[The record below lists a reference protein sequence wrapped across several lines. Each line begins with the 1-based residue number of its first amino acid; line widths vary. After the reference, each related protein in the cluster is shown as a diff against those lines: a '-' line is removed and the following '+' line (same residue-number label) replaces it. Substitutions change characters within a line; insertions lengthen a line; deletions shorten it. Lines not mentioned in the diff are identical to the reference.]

1 MDSLVSVG
9 ESVGESV
16 ETRVESARASLNGA
30 AVGLSVRLLGQLAI
44 SRDGLPVTLPSSRKL
59 RALLAYLALAP
70 RPVGRGRL
78 CELLWDVPN
87 DPRGELR
94 WCLSKLRGALDE
106 PGLHRIETE
115 GDTVAL
121 RLANVSVDAVE
132 AAAAVAEGIETLGL
146 ERLRTL
152 SHLFAGDFLDGLE
165 LDRSPHFN
173 SWLTAQRR
181 RFRSCH
187 VAVLEHLIGLLPAES
202 DEACAYIDKWLE
214 LAPFDSRA
222 HLALLENRAQRGQIG
237 ACEEHL
243 TAAAQLFES
252 EDLDFT
258 PLREAWQ
265 EIRARQS
272 GAAQSSRSAPASAAP
287 QPPVL
292 PVEPETSA
300 TRRASLAVM
309 PFVEHAGTSD
319 FRGGLADGL
328 THDIIT
334 RLAKLRDF
342 FVIARGSVFALAE
355 KDISPEDAGRR
366 LNVDYVATGSVRNL
380 SGRIIVAVELVEVR
394 TARIVWAETFEHR
407 PDDVFV
413 VLDDIGNSIV
423 SSIAAE
429 VTTVERNRA
438 MLKAPNSL
446 NAWEAYHRGLWH
458 MYRFTRAENE
468 LAQQFF
474 DIALKQDPTFARA
487 YAGLSF
493 THWQNAFQRWGD
505 RDRETA
511 LAFESAGQSL
521 LVDDH
526 NPAAHWAMGRA
537 LWLRGERDGSLLE
550 LERAVD
556 LSPNFALGHYA
567 LSFVH
572 SQSGDPRSAI
582 GSSDHSRHLSPFD
595 PLLFGMMGARAMAHA
610 RLGEFDE
617 ASEWA
622 LKAAARPNAHII
634 ILAIAAHCLAL
645 AGRPDEARTFAA
657 AIRKT
662 LPDYR
667 ADDFIATFR
676 FDRDAEALFRQGAK
690 RIGLN

>member
-1 MDSLVSVG
+1 MDQLVSVG
-9 ESVGESV
+9 ASV
-16 ETRVESARASLNGA
+16 ETDVESVRPALKGDA
-30 AVGLSVRLLGQLAI
+30 AGLSIRLLGPLAI
-44 SRDGLPVTLPSSRKL
+44 IRDDVPVALPSSRKL

-70 RPVGRGRL
+70 HPVSRSRL

-94 WCLSKLRGALDE
+94 WCLSKLRAALDE

-121 RLANVSVDAVE
+121 RLGDTSVDAIE
-132 AAAAVAEGIETLGL
+132 AAAAIAEGIETLGL
-146 ERLRTL
+146 DRLRTL
-152 SHLFAGDFLDGLE
+152 AELFAGDFLDGLE
-165 LDRSPHFN
+165 VDRSPHFG

-181 RFRSCH
+181 RFSACH
-187 VAVLEHLIGLLPAES
+187 VAVLEHIIGLLPPGA
-202 DEACAYIDKWLE
+202 DEAGACIDKWLE
-214 LAPFDSRA
+214 LAPFDGRA
-222 HLALLENRAQRGQIG
+222 HVALLENLAHRGQFG
-237 ACEEHL
+237 AGEEHIA
-243 TAAAQLFES
+243 TAAELFRS

-265 EIRARQS
+265 EIRARNARATP
-272 GAAQSSRSAPASAAP
+272 GTRSEPASPFPVSPVAAI
-287 QPPVL
+287 
-292 PVEPETSA
+292 EPESAA

-309 PFVEHAGTSD
+309 PFAESAGTGG

-355 KDISPEDAGRR
+355 KNVAPEDAGRR
-366 LNVDYVATGSVRNL
+366 LNVDYVATGSARSL
-380 SGRIIVAVELVEVR
+380 PGRFVVSVELVEVR
-394 TARIVWAETFEHR
+394 TARIVWAETFEHK
-407 PDDVFV
+407 PDDIFIVIE
-413 VLDDIGNSIV
+413 DIGNSIV

-429 VTTVERNRA
+429 IATVERNRA
-438 MLKAPNSL
+438 LLKAPNSL

-458 MYRFTRAENE
+458 MYRFTRQENE
-468 LAQQFF
+468 LAQHFF
-474 DIALKQDPTFARA
+474 GEALKLDPTFARA
-487 YAGLSF
+487 YAGMSF

-521 LVDDH
+521 LVDDR

-537 LWLRGERDGSLLE
+537 LWLRGEQDGALLE
-550 LERAVD
+550 LASAVD

-572 SQSGDPRSAI
+572 SQSGDPQSAI

-610 RLGEFDE
+610 RLGEFE
-617 ASEWA
+617 AAAEWA
-622 LKAAARPNAHII
+622 LKAAARPNAHVI

-645 AGRPDEARTFAA
+645 AGRQDEARTFAA
-657 AIRKT
+657 TIRST
-662 LPDYR
+662 LPNYR

-676 FDRDAEALFRQGAK
+676 FDRDGEALFRNGAK
-690 RIGLN
+690 LIGLN

>member
-1 MDSLVSVG
+1 MDQLVSVG
-9 ESVGESV
+9 ASV
-16 ETRVESARASLNGA
+16 ETDVESVRSALKGDA
-30 AVGLSVRLLGQLAI
+30 AGLSIRLLGPLAI
-44 SRDGLPVTLPSSRKL
+44 ARDDVPVALPSSRKL

-70 RPVGRGRL
+70 HPVSRSRL

-94 WCLSKLRGALDE
+94 WCLSKLRAALDE

-121 RLANVSVDAVE
+121 RLGDTSVDATE

-146 ERLRTL
+146 ERLRAL
-152 SHLFAGDFLDGLE
+152 AQLFTGDFLDGLE
-165 LDRSPHFN
+165 LDRSPHFG

-181 RFRSCH
+181 RFSACH
-187 VAVLEHLIGLLPAES
+187 VAVLEHIIGLVPQGV
-202 DEACAYIDKWLE
+202 DEAGAYIDKWLE
-214 LAPFDSRA
+214 LAPFDRRA
-222 HLALLENRAQRGQIG
+222 HVALLENLAGRGQIG
-237 ACEEHL
+237 AGEEHL
-243 TAAAQLFES
+243 ATAAELFHS
-252 EDLDFT
+252 EELDFT

-265 EIRARQS
+265 EIRARH
-272 GAAQSSRSAPASAAP
+272 ASATP
-287 QPPVL
+287 CTRSGPGFPMPESPVATL
-292 PVEPETSA
+292 ESEPAA

-309 PFVEHAGTSD
+309 PFAESAGNGG

-355 KDISPEDAGRR
+355 KDIAPDDAGRR
-366 LNVDYVATGSVRNL
+366 LNVDYVATGSVR
-380 SGRIIVAVELVEVR
+380 SQPGRVVVSVELVEVR
-394 TARIVWAETFEHR
+394 TARIVWAETFEHK
-407 PDDVFV
+407 PDDIFIVIE
-413 VLDDIGNSIV
+413 DIGNSIV

-429 VTTVERNRA
+429 IATVERNRA
-438 MLKAPNSL
+438 LLKAPNSL

-458 MYRFTRAENE
+458 MYRFTRQENE
-468 LAQQFF
+468 LAQHFF
-474 DIALKQDPTFARA
+474 GEALKLDPTFARA
-487 YAGLSF
+487 YAGMSF

-521 LVDDH
+521 LVDDR

-537 LWLRGERDGSLLE
+537 LWLRGEQDGSLLE
-550 LERAVD
+550 LANAVD

-572 SQSGDPRSAI
+572 SQSGDPQSAI

-610 RLGEFDE
+610 RLGEFE
-617 ASEWA
+617 AAAEWA
-622 LKAAARPNAHII
+622 LKAAARPNAHVI

-645 AGRPDEARTFAA
+645 AGRQDEARSFAA
-657 AIRKT
+657 KIRNT
-662 LPDYR
+662 LPNYR

-676 FDRDAEALFRQGAK
+676 FDRDGEALFRNGSK
-690 RIGLN
+690 LIGLN

>member
-1 MDSLVSVG
+1 MDQLA
-9 ESVGESV
+9 SVGESV
-16 ETRVESARASLNGA
+16 ETYVESTPSRLNDR
-30 AVGLSVRLLGQLAI
+30 VGLSVRLLGQLTIA
-44 SRDGLPVTLPSSRKL
+44 RDGVPVTLPSSRKL

-70 RPVGRGRL
+70 HPVSRSRL

-94 WCLSKLRGALDE
+94 WCLSKLRAALDE
-106 PGLHRIETE
+106 PALRRIETE

-121 RLANVSVDAVE
+121 RLGGANVDAVE

-146 ERLRTL
+146 DRLRTL
-152 SHLFAGDFLDGLE
+152 AQLFAGDFLDGLE
-165 LDRSPHFN
+165 LDRSPHFG

-181 RFRSCH
+181 RFGACH
-187 VAVLEHLIGLLPAES
+187 VAVLEHIIGLVPQGA
-202 DEACAYIDKWLE
+202 DEAGAYIDKWLE
-214 LAPFDSRA
+214 LAPFDGRA
-222 HLALLENRAQRGQIG
+222 HVALLENLARRGQFG
-237 ACEEHL
+237 AGEEHL
-243 TAAAQLFES
+243 ATAAELFHS
-252 EDLDFT
+252 EELDFT

-265 EIRARQS
+265 EIRARNAGATPCARS
-272 GAAQSSRSAPASAAP
+272 GPSFPISDSPIAAIESEPA
-287 QPPVL
+287 
-292 PVEPETSA
+292 A

-309 PFVEHAGTSD
+309 PFAESAGGG

-342 FVIARGSVFALAE
+342 FVIARGSVFALAD
-355 KDISPEDAGRR
+355 KNIAPEDAGRR
-366 LNVDYVATGSVRNL
+366 LNVDYVATGSVRAL
-380 SGRIIVAVELVEVR
+380 PGRFVISVELAEVR
-394 TARIVWAETFEHR
+394 TARIVWAETFEHK
-407 PDDVFV
+407 PDDIFIVIE
-413 VLDDIGNSIV
+413 DIGNSIV

-429 VTTVERNRA
+429 IATVERNRA
-438 MLKAPNSL
+438 LLKAPNSL

-458 MYRFTRAENE
+458 MYRFTRQENE
-468 LAQQFF
+468 LAQHFF
-474 DIALKQDPTFARA
+474 GEALKLDPTFARA
-487 YAGLSF
+487 YAGMSF

-511 LAFESAGQSL
+511 LAFESAGHSL
-521 LVDDH
+521 LVDDR

-537 LWLRGERDGSLLE
+537 LWLRGEQDGALLE
-550 LERAVD
+550 LASAVD

-572 SQSGDPRSAI
+572 SQSGDPLSAI

-610 RLGEFDE
+610 RLGEFE
-617 ASEWA
+617 AAAEWA
-622 LKAAARPNAHII
+622 LKAAARPNAHVI

-645 AGRPDEARTFAA
+645 AGRQDEARTFAA
-657 AIRKT
+657 AIRNT
-662 LPDYR
+662 LPNYR

-676 FDRDAEALFRQGAK
+676 FDRDGEALFRKGAK
-690 RIGLN
+690 LIGLN

>member
-1 MDSLVSVG
+1 MDQLVSVG
-9 ESVGESV
+9 ESV
-16 ETRVESARASLNGA
+16 ETYVESTRSSLNETA
-30 AVGLSVRLLGQLAI
+30 AGLSVRLLGQLAI
-44 SRDGLPVTLPSSRKL
+44 ARDGEPVKLPSSRKL

-70 RPVGRGRL
+70 HPVSRSRL

-121 RLANVSVDAVE
+121 RLADINVDAVD
-132 AAAAVAEGIETLGL
+132 AAAAVAEGIETLSLG
-146 ERLRTL
+146 RLRAL
-152 SHLFAGDFLDGLE
+152 AQLFAGDFLDGLE
-165 LDRSPHFN
+165 LDRSPHFT

-181 RFRSCH
+181 RFSSCH
-187 VAVLEHLIGLLPAES
+187 VAVLEHIIALLPQGA
-202 DEACAYIDKWLE
+202 DEAGAYLDKWLE
-214 LAPFDSRA
+214 LAPFDGRA
-222 HLALLENRAQRGQIG
+222 HVALLENLARRGQIG
-237 ACEEHL
+237 AGEEHL
-243 TAAAQLFES
+243 ATTAELFRS
-252 EDLDFT
+252 EELDVA
-258 PLREAWQ
+258 PLREAWH
-265 EIRARQS
+265 EIRARNISATPCARS
-272 GAAQSSRSAPASAAP
+272 GPTFLAP
-287 QPPVL
+287 QPPIVA
-292 PVEPETSA
+292 VDFEPAAS
-300 TRRASLAVM
+300 RRASLAVM
-309 PFVEHAGTSD
+309 PFAESTVN

-355 KDISPEDAGRR
+355 KNIAPEDAGRR
-366 LNVDYVATGSVRNL
+366 LNVDYVATGSVRSL
-380 SGRIIVAVELVEVR
+380 SGRVIVSVELVEVR

-407 PDDVFV
+407 PDEIFV
-413 VLDDIGNSIV
+413 VIDDIGNSIV

-429 VTTVERNRA
+429 IATVERNRA

-458 MYRFTRAENE
+458 MYRFTRQEND

-474 DIALKQDPTFARA
+474 NDALKLDPTFARA

-511 LAFESAGQSL
+511 LASQTAGHSL
-521 LVDDH
+521 LVDDR

-537 LWLRGERDGSLLE
+537 LWLRGEQDNSLIE
-550 LERAVD
+550 LAKAVD

-572 SQSGDPRSAI
+572 SQSGDPQLAI

-610 RLGEFDE
+610 RLGEYNE
-617 ASEWA
+617 AAEWA
-622 LKAAARPNAHII
+622 LKAAARPNAHVI

-645 AGRPDEARTFAA
+645 AGRRHEARNFAA
-657 AIRKT
+657 AIRT
-662 LPDYR
+662 TWPDYR

-676 FDRDAEALFRQGAK
+676 FDRDGEALFRNGAK
-690 RIGLN
+690 LIGLN

>member
-1 MDSLVSVG
+1 M
-9 ESVGESV
+9 
-16 ETRVESARASLNGA
+16 
-30 AVGLSVRLLGQLAI
+30 RLLGPLAI
-44 SRDGLPVTLPSSRKL
+44 TRDGVPVPLPASRKL

-70 RPVGRGRL
+70 HPVGRSRL

-106 PGLHRIETE
+106 PDLRRVETE
-115 GDTVAL
+115 GDAVAL
-121 RLANVSVDAVE
+121 RLADMRVDAVE
-132 AAAAVAEGIETLGL
+132 AAAGVAEGIETLSL
-146 ERLRTL
+146 ERLRAL
-152 SHLFAGDFLDGLE
+152 SQLFAGDFLDGLE
-165 LDRSPHFN
+165 LDRSPHFGN
-173 SWLTAQRR
+173 WLTAQRR
-181 RFRSCH
+181 RFNSCH
-187 VAVLEHLIGLLPAES
+187 VAVLEHLIGLLPPEA
-202 DEACAYIDKWLE
+202 DEAAAYIDEWLE
-214 LAPFDSRA
+214 LAPFDGRA
-222 HLALLENRAQRGQIG
+222 HVALLENLARRGQIG
-237 ACEEHL
+237 AGEEHL
-243 TAAAQLFES
+243 ATAAQLFES
-252 EDLDFT
+252 EELDFT
-258 PLREAWQ
+258 SIRDAWR
-265 EIRARQS
+265 EIRSRQRQS
-272 GAAQSSRSAPASAAP
+272 SATPCARPVPGLPQAP
-287 QPPVL
+287 IAL
-292 PVEPETSA
+292 AESNDTAA
-300 TRRASLAVM
+300 TRRASLAVT
-309 PFVEHAGTSD
+309 PFAEDAGGN

-355 KDISPEDAGRR
+355 KDIAPEDAGRR

-380 SGRIIVAVELVEVR
+380 AGRVVVSVELVEVR
-394 TARIVWAETFEHR
+394 TARIVWAETFER
-407 PDDVFV
+407 KPDDIFI
-413 VLDDIGNSIV
+413 VLDDIGDSIV

-429 VTTVERNRA
+429 IATVERNRA
-438 MLKAPNSL
+438 LLKAPNSL

-458 MYRFTRAENE
+458 MYRFTRQENE
-468 LAQQFF
+468 LAQHFF
-474 DIALKQDPTFARA
+474 GEALKLDPTFARA

-493 THWQNAFQRWGD
+493 THWQSAFQRWGD

-511 LAFESAGQSL
+511 LAFESAGHSL
-521 LVDDH
+521 LVDDR

-537 LWLRGERDGSLLE
+537 LWLRGEQDGSLLE
-550 LERAVD
+550 LTKAVD

-572 SQSGDPRSAI
+572 SQSGDPQSAI

-610 RLGEFDE
+610 RLGEFD
-617 ASEWA
+617 AAAEWA
-622 LKAAARPNAHII
+622 LKAAARPNAHVI

-645 AGRPDEARTFAA
+645 AGRQDEARNFAA

-662 LPDYR
+662 LPDYS

-676 FDRDAEALFRQGAK
+676 FDPEAEALFRNGAK

>member
-1 MDSLVSVG
+1 MDQLA
-9 ESVGESV
+9 SVGESV
-16 ETRVESARASLNGA
+16 ETYVESTRSCPNDTAGT
-30 AVGLSVRLLGQLAI
+30 LSVRLLGKLTI
-44 SRDGLPVTLPSSRKL
+44 VRDGTSVKLPSSRKL

-70 RPVGRGRL
+70 HPVSRSRL

-94 WCLSKLRGALDE
+94 WCLSKLRGALDG
-106 PGLHRIETE
+106 PDLHRVVTDS
-115 GDTVAL
+115 DTVAL
-121 RLANVSVDAVE
+121 RLADMSVDAVE
-132 AAAAVAEGIETLGL
+132 AAAAVAQGIDTLGV
-146 ERLRTL
+146 EQLRAL
-152 SHLFAGDFLDGLE
+152 SELFAGDFLDGLE
-165 LDRSPHFN
+165 LDRSPVFTN
-173 SWLTAQRR
+173 WLTAQRR
-181 RFRSCH
+181 RFSSAH
-187 VAVLEHLIGLLPAES
+187 AAVLEHIVGLLPP
-202 DEACAYIDKWLE
+202 EADDAAAYIDKWLE
-214 LAPFDSRA
+214 LAPFDGHA
-222 HLALLENRAQRGQIG
+222 HVALLENLARRGQIG
-237 ACEEHL
+237 AGEEHL
-243 TAAAQLFES
+243 VAAAELFHS
-252 EDLDFT
+252 EELEFA

-265 EIRARQS
+265 EIKARHS
-272 GAAQSSRSAPASAAP
+272 GPTPIGRSAPSLATP
-287 QPPVL
+287 QLPIV
-292 PVEPETSA
+292 PVESEPVA

-309 PFVEHAGTSD
+309 PFADSASAGAP
-319 FRGGLADGL
+319 RGGLADGL

-355 KDISPEDAGRR
+355 KNVAPEDAGRR
-366 LNVDYVATGSVRNL
+366 LNVDYVTTGSVRSVL
-380 SGRIIVAVELVEVR
+380 GRVIVAVELVEVR
-394 TARIVWAETFEHR
+394 TARIVWTETFEHK
-407 PDDVFV
+407 PDEIFV
-413 VLDDIGNSIV
+413 VIEDIGNSIV

-429 VTTVERNRA
+429 ITTVERNRA

-458 MYRFTRAENE
+458 MYRFTRQENE
-468 LAQQFF
+468 LAQHFF
-474 DIALKQDPTFARA
+474 NEALKLDPTFARA

-493 THWQNAFQRWGD
+493 THWQSAFQRWGD

-521 LVDDH
+521 LVDDR

-537 LWLRGERDGSLLE
+537 LWLRGEQGGSLLE
-550 LERAVD
+550 LANAVD

-572 SQSGDPRSAI
+572 SQSGDPQSAI

-610 RLGEFDE
+610 RLGEFE
-617 ASEWA
+617 AAAEWA

-645 AGRPDEARTFAA
+645 AGRQDEARTFAA
-657 AIRKT
+657 TIRNT
-662 LPDYR
+662 LPNYR

-676 FDRDAEALFRQGAK
+676 FDRDGEALFRNGAK
-690 RIGLN
+690 LIGLD

>member
-1 MDSLVSVG
+1 MESTRPSLDD
-9 ESVGESV
+9 
-16 ETRVESARASLNGA
+16 TTA
-30 AVGLSVRLLGQLAI
+30 GLSLRLLGQLTIA
-44 SRDGLPVTLPSSRKL
+44 RDGEPVKLPSSRKL

-70 RPVGRGRL
+70 HPVSRSRL

-94 WCLSKLRGALDE
+94 WCLSKLRGALNE

-121 RLANVSVDAVE
+121 RLADTKVDAVE
-132 AAAAVAEGIETLGL
+132 AAAAVAEGIETLSLG
-146 ERLRTL
+146 RLRAL
-152 SHLFAGDFLDGLE
+152 APLFAGDFLDGLE
-165 LDRSPHFN
+165 LDRSPHFS

-181 RFRSCH
+181 RFSSCH
-187 VAVLEHLIGLLPAES
+187 VAVLEHIIALLPQGA
-202 DEACAYIDKWLE
+202 DEAGAYLDKWLE
-214 LAPFDSRA
+214 LAPFDGRA
-222 HLALLENRAQRGQIG
+222 HVALLESLARRGQIG
-237 ACEEHL
+237 AGEEHL
-243 TAAAQLFES
+243 ATAAELFHS
-252 EDLDFT
+252 EELDFT

-265 EIRARQS
+265 EIKARHSSATPCARS
-272 GAAQSSRSAPASAAP
+272 GPTFVTP
-287 QPPVL
+287 QPPIVA
-292 PVEPETSA
+292 VESEPTAS
-300 TRRASLAVM
+300 RRASLAVM
-309 PFVEHAGTSD
+309 PFAESTVN

-355 KDISPEDAGRR
+355 KDIAPEDAGRR
-366 LNVDYVATGSVRNL
+366 LNVDYVATGSVRSL
-380 SGRIIVAVELVEVR
+380 SGRVIVSVELVEVR
-394 TARIVWAETFEHR
+394 TARIVWTETFEHR
-407 PDDVFV
+407 PDEIFV
-413 VLDDIGNSIV
+413 VIDDIGNSIV
-423 SSIAAE
+423 SSIADEIA
-429 VTTVERNRA
+429 TVERNRA

-458 MYRFTRAENE
+458 MYRFTRQENE

-474 DIALKQDPTFARA
+474 NDALKLDPTFARA

-505 RDRETA
+505 RDREAA
-511 LAFESAGQSL
+511 LAFATAGHSL
-521 LVDDH
+521 LVDDR

-537 LWLRGERDGSLLE
+537 LWLRGEQDGSLLE
-550 LERAVD
+550 LAKAVD

-572 SQSGDPRSAI
+572 SQSGDPQSAI

-610 RLGEFDE
+610 RLGEYNE
-617 ASEWA
+617 AAEWA
-622 LKAAARPNAHII
+622 LKAAARPNAHVI

-645 AGRPDEARTFAA
+645 AGRRDEAQNFAA
-657 AIRKT
+657 AIRT
-662 LPDYR
+662 TWPDYR

-676 FDRDAEALFRQGAK
+676 FDRDGEALFRRGAK
-690 RIGLN
+690 LIGLN

>member
-1 MDSLVSVG
+1 M
-9 ESVGESV
+9 ES
-16 ETRVESARASLNGA
+16 TRSRLNDR
-30 AVGLSVRLLGQLAI
+30 VGLSVRLLGQLTIA
-44 SRDGLPVTLPSSRKL
+44 RDGVPVTLPSSRKL

-70 RPVGRGRL
+70 HPVSRSRL

-94 WCLSKLRGALDE
+94 WCLSKLRAALDE
-106 PGLHRIETE
+106 PALRRIETE

-121 RLANVSVDAVE
+121 RLGGANVDAVE

-146 ERLRTL
+146 DRLRTL
-152 SHLFAGDFLDGLE
+152 AQLFAGDFLDGLE
-165 LDRSPHFN
+165 LDRSPHFG

-181 RFRSCH
+181 RFGACH
-187 VAVLEHLIGLLPAES
+187 VAVLEHIIGLVPQGA
-202 DEACAYIDKWLE
+202 DEAGAYIDKWLE
-214 LAPFDSRA
+214 LAPFDGRA
-222 HLALLENRAQRGQIG
+222 HVALLENLARRGQFG
-237 ACEEHL
+237 AGEEHL
-243 TAAAQLFES
+243 ATAAELFHS
-252 EDLDFT
+252 EELDFT

-265 EIRARQS
+265 EIRARNAGATPCARS
-272 GAAQSSRSAPASAAP
+272 GPSFPISDSPIAAIES
-287 QPPVL
+287 
-292 PVEPETSA
+292 EPTA

-309 PFVEHAGTSD
+309 PFAESAGGG

-342 FVIARGSVFALAE
+342 FVIARGSVFALAD
-355 KDISPEDAGRR
+355 KNIAPEDAGRR
-366 LNVDYVATGSVRNL
+366 LNVDYVATGSVRAL
-380 SGRIIVAVELVEVR
+380 PGRFVISVELAEVR
-394 TARIVWAETFEHR
+394 TARIVWAETFEHK
-407 PDDVFV
+407 PDDIFIVIE
-413 VLDDIGNSIV
+413 DIGNSIV

-429 VTTVERNRA
+429 IATVERNRA
-438 MLKAPNSL
+438 LLKAPNSL

-458 MYRFTRAENE
+458 MYRFTRQENE
-468 LAQQFF
+468 LAQHFF
-474 DIALKQDPTFARA
+474 GEALKLDPTFARA
-487 YAGLSF
+487 YAGMSF

-505 RDRETA
+505 RDRETT

-521 LVDDH
+521 LVDDR

-537 LWLRGERDGSLLE
+537 LWLRGEQDGALLE
-550 LERAVD
+550 LASAVD

-572 SQSGDPRSAI
+572 SQSGDPLSAI

-610 RLGEFDE
+610 RLGEFE
-617 ASEWA
+617 AAAEWA
-622 LKAAARPNAHII
+622 LKAAARPNAHVI

-645 AGRPDEARTFAA
+645 AGRQDEARTFAA
-657 AIRKT
+657 AIRNT
-662 LPDYR
+662 LPNYR

-676 FDRDAEALFRQGAK
+676 FDRDGETLFRKGAK
-690 RIGLN
+690 LIGLN